1 MLSLYKKH
9 WTKNEIIQI
18 GGQMK
23 LLQMKHS
30 HLKQQ
35 WQKISEKE
43 RSGSGLAFN
52 KDPVAQNFQPCFK

>member
-1 MLSLYKKH
+1 
-9 WTKNEIIQI
+9 
-18 GGQMK
+18 MK